1 MGARFPSRLNFL
13 DVRDNL
19 TPSMI
24 AAEVEEVRNDP
35 ASSFSRWLFP
45 ALIISILLHLLFW
58 FWARTYSFAAS
69 GREVYDRIVPR
80 TFHLER
86 VEIDAKLLAHDP
98 ATDRQ
103 NSLAPESVDLPDEQ
117 ASFEK
122 LMADNK
128 GEPAAPKIDQAVLS
142 EKPTAAA
149 TTLEETMQ
157 MAKRSGAQSILED
170 TRSLQTALLSEKPG
184 ANGQPA
190 GKILDPQALTGRAD
204 AKTGPLRGMDTPG
217 FSNLDDLLAR
227 TGPLTPET
235 APILMPTDLLFDY
248 DQISLRP
255 EALAS
260 LEKLGTLI
268 RRNPQATF
276 LIEGHSDSFGSDDY
290 NLDLSERRAETVKAW
305 LVTVMKISPERIA
318 ARGFGESRL
327 IAPGSGTIEEQQ
339 INRRVE
345 IVIRAK

>member
-1 MGARFPSRLNFL
+1 
-13 DVRDNL
+13 
-19 TPSMI
+19 MI
-24 AAEVEEVRNDP
+24 ASEFEDVRNDP
-35 ASSFSRWLFP
+35 ASSFSRWLIP
-45 ALIISILLHLLFW
+45 ALIISLLLHLVFCY
-58 FWARTYSFAAS
+58 WARSYPLRAS
-69 GREVYDRIVPR
+69 SREVYDRIVPR

-86 VEIDAKLLAHDP
+86 VEIDARLLAHDP
-98 ATDRQ
+98 ATDKQ
-103 NSLAPESVDLPDEQ
+103 NSLAPQSVDLPDEQ
-117 ASFEK
+117 AAFEK

-142 EKPTAAA
+142 EKPTASS

-170 TRSLQTALLSEKPG
+170 TRSLQTALLSENPG
-184 ANGQPA
+184 ANGQPS
-190 GKILDPQALTGRAD
+190 GKVLDPQALTGRAD
-204 AKTGPLRGMDTPG
+204 AKTGPLRGSDTPG

-248 DQISLRP
+248 NQISLRP

-260 LEKLGTLI
+260 LQKLGTLI
-268 RRNPQATF
+268 RRNPQSTF
-276 LIEGHSDSFGSDDY
+276 VIEGHSDSFGTDDY
-290 NLDLSERRAETVKAW
+290 NLQLSQRRADTVKDW
-305 LVTVMKISPERIA
+305 LVTVMKVSPERIA

-327 IAPGSGTIEEQQ
+327 IAPAFGTIEEQQ